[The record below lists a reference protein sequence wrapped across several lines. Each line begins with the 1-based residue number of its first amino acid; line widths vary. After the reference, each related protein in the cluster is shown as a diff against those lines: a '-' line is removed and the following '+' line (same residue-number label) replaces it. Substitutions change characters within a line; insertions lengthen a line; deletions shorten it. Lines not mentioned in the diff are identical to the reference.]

1 MAVKPIIDIELN
13 AAAFDKFQQQFA
25 KYQDALAKGPKL
37 WRDVT
42 KEQKASVASFQKMTE
57 AMAAQA
63 GMQRRLTDTY
73 KSQNQHLMQGERLWG
88 SMEKHATGIATSIIR
103 ATRSLLSWTGILS
116 AAGGLLGAGSLFGI
130 DRMARSVSSERRSA
144 MGLGLSI
151 GEQKAF
157 DINFGQR
164 LVDSGAFLGWIN
176 QMETD
181 PRKAAS
187 AAALGVGL
195 TGNSGK
201 DSVSMLR
208 ALRSRALATPL
219 SQLGMLP
226 GMFGLEGVSG
236 EDLRRLRSMS
246 GREFEGLASGYGRDV
261 SKLNIKDSTAEKWVD
276 FMRRLDEAKGA
287 IFKTFVQGLL
297 PLERPLEHLSGAF
310 EKFLSALLKS
320 DVVKHT
326 IENLAT
332 GLETFAG
339 KLNSPDFE
347 KNTSEFI
354 SKIGELADTVG
365 DVVQDIAHPSNI
377 WQKIWKPD
385 EYYSQHSP
393 GTASRY
399 LARLDQSYGLPK
411 GTTEGI
417 WKAETNKSFDPNITS
432 SAGAVGPFQFTK
444 GAASDFHVNPHSWDS
459 SASGTAAQIA
469 YLAKTQYN
477 GDIQAAIAARM
488 GVGSKAGNDTIWKQF
503 GPTLDPRK
511 PWTTALGMA
520 MKAHPNDW
528 QRYLTPGE
536 SRYMSTVSNSVAA
549 STPGIRIDLYN
560 NTGGSMTAVAS
571 QIAH

>member
-1 MAVKPIIDIELN
+1 MTVKSILDIEVN
-13 AAAFDKFQQQFA
+13 SAAFDKFNQQYQ
-25 KYQDALAKGPKL
+25 KYQEALAKGPKF
-37 WRDVT
+37 WRDAA
-42 KEQKASVASFQKMTE
+42 KEQKASVASFQKMTDNMQGL
-57 AMAAQA
+57 AL
-63 GMQRRLTDTY
+63 MQRRLSETY
-73 KSQNQHLMQGERLWG
+73 KSQNQHLTQGDRLWG
-88 SMEKHATGIATSIIR
+88 SMEKHARGISTSIIS

-130 DRMARSVSSERRSA
+130 DRMARTASDQRRSS

-157 DINFGQR
+157 QVNFGR
-164 LVDSGAFLGWIN
+164 AVDPDAFLSWIS
-176 QMETD
+176 QMEND
-181 PRKAAS
+181 PSKVGPAAG
-187 AAALGVGL
+187 LGVGL
-195 TGNSGK
+195 THRTGA
-201 DSVSMLR
+201 DAVSMLR
-208 ALRSRALATPL
+208 AIRSKALASPNMM
-219 SQLGMLP
+219 GMLP
-226 GMFGLEGVSG
+226 GMYKMEGVSG
-236 EDLRRLRSMS
+236 EDVRRLASMS
-246 GREFEGLASGYGRDV
+246 NREFEGLVTGYGKDA
-261 SKLNIKDSTAEKWVD
+261 SKLNIGDSTAEKWAD
-276 FMRRLDEAKGA
+276 FIKRLDEAKGA
-287 IFKTFVQGLL
+287 IFKTLVQGLV

-310 EKFLSALLKS
+310 EKFLAALLKS

-339 KLNSPDFE
+339 KLNSPEFE

-354 SKIGELADTVG
+354 SKLGELADTVG
-365 DVVQDIAHPSNI
+365 DVLQDIAHPSNI
-377 WQKIWKPD
+377 WSKIWKPD

-399 LARLDQSYGLPK
+399 LASMDQSYGLPK

-432 SAGAVGPFQFTK
+432 SGGAVGPFQFTK

-459 SASGTAAQIA
+459 SAMGTAAQIA

-477 GDIQAAIAARM
+477 GDIQAAIASRM

-503 GPTLDPRK
+503 SPMLDSRK

-520 MKAHPNDW
+520 MKTHPSDW

-536 SRYMSTVSNSVAA
+536 SRYMSTVAGSVSAA
-549 STPGIRIDLYN
+549 APGVKVEIFN
-560 NTGGSMTAVAS
+560 NTGGAATVVAS
-571 QIAH
+571 QLAH